1 MRNFR
6 SLVLGLVL
14 VSLTG
19 VSWGEDASTKAPPLE
34 QTNASVTCSFG
45 KALTEEQ
52 TRRLSFTK
60 GKTTGETLSLDG
72 MVRATNST
80 YWYEVAR
87 HFKST
92 IFIGDFGETLSVSAP
107 KEEAFGVYEARVYY
121 TSLGYM
127 FNYKG
132 QCSLQR

>member
-1 MRNFR
+1 
-6 SLVLGLVL
+6 
-14 VSLTG
+14 
-19 VSWGEDASTKAPPLE
+19 
-34 QTNASVTCSFG
+34 
-45 KALTEEQ
+45 
-52 TRRLSFTK
+52 
-60 GKTTGETLSLDG
+60 

-107 KEEAFGVYEARVYY
+107 KEEAFEVYEARVYY

-127 FNYKG
+127 FNYQG